1 MQSYSKICS
10 QENYARAT
18 RAQSTSAELDLR
30 GEANAEAE
38 QDPADD
44 EHGNIDG
51 PGVDDG
57 PGEEHGAAHEHDG
70 SAAHPPGHAA
80 GRQRGQHAG
89 DVHRRRECGEQL
101 VVVLAVGVALGA
113 PHPAEHLREEP
124 LEERLHLRHAA

>member
-1 MQSYSKICS
+1 MKNCRLIGNGG
-10 QENYARAT
+10 ER
-18 RAQSTSAELDLR
+18 DLR
-30 GEANAEAE
+30 CEANAEAE

-44 EHGNIDG
+44 KHGDIDG

-57 PGEEHGAAHEHDG
+57 AGEEHGAADEHDG
-70 SAAHPPGHAA
+70 PAAHPPGDAA
-80 GRQRGQHAG
+80 GHQRGQHAG
-89 DVHRRRECGEQL
+89 DVHRRRERGEQL